1 MLLIVSIEIKTSSPR
16 ERHLLRQATRVAD
29 QGKLVAAR
37 TLFESLVD
45 EFPES
50 LGGYLG
56 LARLAQDDETRE
68 GYLRRALTIDSKNE
82 IVLAAL
88 EGGAIEELLNPPEPE
103 PEHEP
108 EPDLEEDVVAV
119 VKTADGHVFEGDE
132 AEGLRCNRC
141 GKPIDIHTAIRTPVG
156 YRCRECIREVEE
168 KYFTATTANYLAA
181 IAVGLPL
188 AIISALVVAYLLG
201 SIGFFSF
208 IITLFASPT
217 IGTFIATLA
226 FRAAGKNRGRYLPHA
241 MSACIWIGALL
252 ALALTFNWIVLAIYA
267 VSASSAAFLRVR

>member
-1 MLLIVSIEIKTSSPR
+1 MSIEIKTSSPR
-16 ERHLLRQATRVAD
+16 ERLLLRQANRVAD
-29 QGKLVAAR
+29 QGKLAAAQ
-37 TLFESLVD
+37 TLFDALVD

-50 LGGYLG
+50 VGGYLG
-56 LARLAQDDETRE
+56 LARLAPNDEKRE
-68 GYLRRALTIDSKNE
+68 EHLRRALTIDSKNE

-88 EGGAIEELLNPPEPE
+88 EGESIAELLNPPEPE
-103 PEHEP
+103 AEP
-108 EPDLEEDVVAV
+108 EPKPDPEEDVVAV
-119 VKTADGHVFEGDE
+119 VKSADGHVFEGDE
-132 AEGLRCNRC
+132 VDGLRCNRC

-168 KYFTATTANYLAA
+168 KYFTATTGNYIAA

-188 AIISALVVAYLLG
+188 SIVAALVVAFLLG

-208 IITLFASPT
+208 LITLFASPT
-217 IGTFIATLA
+217 IGTFIGTLA
-226 FRAAGKNRGRYLPHA
+226 FRAAGKNRGRYLPHVL
-241 MSACIWIGALL
+241 SACIWVGALI